1 MADFEQTLNSLLS
14 DPDAMGQIMALAG
27 KLGGAPS
34 APQEAPSAQESVPSP
49 EESPAAQDVFS
60 SEEEGEVQEVFSPQE
75 RPEHQGF
82 HAPQED
88 TSPFPDLDQLA
99 KMGQLMELFQTAQA
113 DPETMA
119 LLSALRPFLREDRQ
133 RKLDR
138 AMRLASLSRAARTA
152 IRLWKDG
159 ELHV

>member
-60 SEEEGEVQEVFSPQE
+60 SEEEDEVQEVFS
-75 RPEHQGF
+75 
-82 HAPQED
+82 PQED

>member
-34 APQEAPSAQESVPSP
+34 APQEAPSAQEGVPRP
-49 EESPAAQDVFS
+49 EESPAAQDLFS
-60 SEEEGEVQEVFSPQE
+60 SEEEGEVQEVFSSQE
-75 RPEHQGF
+75 EP
-82 HAPQED
+82 
-88 TSPFPDLDQLA
+88 SPFPDLDQLA

-138 AMRLASLSRAARTA
+138 AMRLASLSRATRTA

-159 ELHV
+159 EFHV